1 MVWKTPI
8 FGCMER
14 MDICCCSCFVGP
26 LFAGTFFLKKMSN
39 IFHSLVWKKIN
50 TNFKQKMQNQSV
62 KIRCFG
68 LWQVLLL
75 VERVFFGVWSER
87 SMVLKDPL
95 LWILLAT
102 CKSTYHIV
110 TFMQTNVTNF
120 VIISFIISQNRQGKF
135 RDIMSLL
142 CHQPAWCQIGANITL
157 TYQLSLSTTFLT
169 AFEKF
174 HFDTEMNMISSIIS

>member
-87 SMVLKDPL
+87 SMVSKVPL
-95 LWILLAT
+95 LWILLVT
-102 CKSTYHIV
+102 CKSTYYMIYNVIYYVNHLCD
-110 TFMQTNVTNF
+110 NVTWLTVSRWHN
-120 VIISFIISQNRQGKF
+120 ISCAIRK
-135 RDIMSLL
+135 MS
-142 CHQPAWCQIGANITL
+142 HSTL
-157 TYQLSLSTTFLT
+157 NWVWFLELSRNKSL
-169 AFEKF
+169 
-174 HFDTEMNMISSIIS
+174 